1 MRRSKK
7 VQKAVSSLMILA
19 GCLLIFYPVCA
30 HAYNQYT
37 SSKASADYEHIA
49 LDMTSTQKQ
58 SILLEA
64 KSYNT
69 QLASLKDTWN
79 EYKQLHSLYEKSLSN
94 DANGIL
100 CTLHIS
106 KLNLD
111 LPVYKDA
118 DVSKSMIG
126 ASHFEGS
133 SLPVG
138 GMSTHTV
145 ITAHSG
151 LAQSELFTRLD
162 EMEVGDTFTLQ
173 VLDQSLVYEVKK
185 IQIVDPD
192 QLDTLDIISG
202 EDWCTLLTCT
212 PIGINTQRLLVQ
224 GQRISQTS
232 VSSNTSNSFKA
243 ILLLTVLLSVELFLF
258 FSYTIHSMKRK
269 LPH

>member
-1 MRRSKK
+1 MRLSKK
-7 VQKAVSSLMILA
+7 FQKVLSSLIILA

-30 HAYNQYT
+30 HTYNQFT

-49 LDMTSTQKQ
+49 QNMTSQQKQ

-64 KSYNT
+64 ASYNT
-69 QLASLKDTWN
+69 QLAGLKDTWN

-106 KLNLD
+106 KLNLN

-118 DVSKSMIG
+118 DASKSMTG

-138 GMSTHTV
+138 GTSTHTV

-162 EMEVGDTFTLQ
+162 EMEIGDTFTLQ
-173 VLDQSLVYEVKK
+173 VLDESLVYEVKK

-192 QLDTLDIISG
+192 QLDTLDIIEG

-224 GQRISQTS
+224 GQRINLTS
-232 VSSNTSNSFKA
+232 VSNHTSSDFKA
-243 ILLLTVLLSVELFLF
+243 VVLLISLLCIELFLF
-258 FSYTIHSMKRK
+258 LSYTIHTIKR
-269 LPH
+269 